1 MPAGSSAQ
9 GVLVSRFGHA
19 PKTASLRSSC
29 VMLALVLVL
38 MLVQALRT
46 TSQEQC
52 PPTAGFRCLCVK

>member
-19 PKTASLRSSC
+19 PKTAFLRSSC

-38 MLVQALRT
+38 MLVQALNT

>member
-19 PKTASLRSSC
+19 PKTAFLRSSC
-29 VMLALVLVL
+29 VMLVLVLVL
-38 MLVQALRT
+38 MLVQALST
-46 TSQEQC
+46 TGQEQY

>member
-19 PKTASLRSSC
+19 PKTAFLRSSC

-38 MLVQALRT
+38 MLVQALST

>member
-19 PKTASLRSSC
+19 PKTAFLRSSC
-29 VMLALVLVL
+29 VMLVLVL
-38 MLVQALRT
+38 MLVQALST
-46 TSQEQC
+46 TGQEQC